1 MWGGGRPTPAELQER
16 RTLPPWLPAPCLLDS
31 PSSWWGR
38 RQGWPPQAPGRRE
51 GGVRVL
57 GGSVPSSKYPEL
69 EPRVGG
75 PHWNWGPCLKEL
87 VKTGG

>member
-1 MWGGGRPTPAELQER
+1 MATTGH
-16 RTLPPWLPAPCLLDS
+16 
-31 PSSWWGR
+31 
-38 RQGWPPQAPGRRE
+38 RE
-51 GGVRVL
+51 AGGGVRVL